1 LLTERVS
8 TGLLLIS
15 LIIIIGFLSNY
26 QFLRTGFPG
35 ILFLI
40 ILGFIVGPW
49 LQLVGQAT
57 LVSYAPYLADLA
69 TIFILFESGLAIN
82 LRESITKTPRALL
95 MSGLHLLFCTLAVM
109 VFLGFIG
116 IDPAYGVLI
125 GIMLS
130 GNSTIVLAHLLRV
143 LPIDDDVESVLRLE
157 SKLNS
162 IFQVVLFLTLIEFVT
177 IGQWDLLSITRG
189 VVLRFGVG
197 VGVGVGLGIV
207 WLNLLSRIKREAF
220 GYMLT
225 IAVLFIIYYSS
236 EFFSGDGALAA
247 LMFGVVLSN
256 QQVLDRFVVGEQ
268 EGDVFDD
275 QMVQFE
281 VELCFLIRTF
291 FFVYI
296 GLSISISDPI
306 WIIYGI
312 ILSTLLFVMRFVAS
326 HVAMVRSQLQ
336 EYAELMSIVIPR
348 GLNEAVLTV
357 VLVSKGVNNAI
368 MLQNITFL
376 VIIITNLFYMIS
388 SYRLSYLPFS
398 SDDIKKSEE

>member
-1 LLTERVS
+1 MLTESVS

-40 ILGFIVGPW
+40 ILGFIVGPL
-49 LQLVGQAT
+49 LQLVGQST
-57 LVSYAPYLADLA
+57 LVNYAPYLADLA

-82 LRESITKTPRALL
+82 LRESITKAPRTLL
-95 MSGLHLLFCTLAVM
+95 MSGLHLIFCTLAVM
-109 VFLGFIG
+109 MFLGFIG
-116 IDPAYGVLI
+116 IDPLYGVLI

-143 LPIDDDVESVLRLE
+143 LPIDDEVESVLRLE
-157 SKLNS
+157 STLNS
-162 IFQVVLFLTLIEFVT
+162 ILQVILFLTLIELVT
-177 IGQWDLLSITRG
+177 TGQWDLLSLIRG

-197 VGVGVGLGIV
+197 LGVGVGLGIV
-207 WLNLLSRIKREAF
+207 WLNLLSWIKRESF

-225 IAVLFIIYYSS
+225 IAVLFIIYYTS
-236 EFFSGDGALAA
+236 EFLSGDGAFAA

-256 QQVLDRFVVGEQ
+256 QQVLNRLVAGES
-268 EGDVFDD
+268 EEDVFDD

-296 GLSISISDPI
+296 GLSISISDPV
-306 WIIYGI
+306 WIVYGI
-312 ILSTLLFVMRFVAS
+312 ILSTLLFVMRFAS
-326 HVAMVRSQLQ
+326 THVAMVRSQLQ
-336 EYAELMSIVIPR
+336 ENAELMSLVIPR

-357 VLVSKGVNNAI
+357 VLVSKGVSDAV

-376 VIIITNLFYMIS
+376 IIIITNLFYMIS
-388 SYRLSYLPFS
+388 SYRLSYLSFS
-398 SDDIKKSEE
+398 TDDIKEVGD

>member
-1 LLTERVS
+1 LLTENVS

-57 LVSYAPYLADLA
+57 LISYAPYLADLA

-82 LRESITKTPRALL
+82 LRESITKAPRALL

-109 VFLGFIG
+109 IFLGFIG
-116 IDPAYGVLI
+116 IDPLYGVLM

-130 GNSTIVLAHLLRV
+130 GNSTIVLTHLLRV
-143 LPIDDDVESVLRLE
+143 LSINADTESILRLE
-157 SKLNS
+157 STLNS

-177 IGQWDLLSITRG
+177 FGQWNLLSITRG

-197 VGVGVGLGIV
+197 IGVGVGLGIV
-207 WLNLLSRIKREAF
+207 WLNLLSWIKREAF

-225 IAVLFIIYYSS
+225 LAVLFIIYYSS
-236 EFFSGDGALAA
+236 EFLSGDGALAA

-256 QQVLDRFVVGEQ
+256 QQILDRLVVGDQ

-306 WIIYGI
+306 WIVYGI
-312 ILSTLLFVMRFVAS
+312 LLSILLFAMRFVAI
-326 HVAMVRSQLQ
+326 HVATIRSQLQ
-336 EYAELMSIVIPR
+336 DNAEVMSIIIPR

-357 VLVSKGVNNAI
+357 MLVSNGVNDAI

-388 SYRLSYLPFS
+388 SYRLSYRPLS
-398 SDDIKKSEE
+398 SDEMKTEE

>member
-1 LLTERVS
+1 MLTENVS

-82 LRESITKTPRALL
+82 LSESITKAPRALL
-95 MSGLHLLFCTLAVM
+95 MSGLHLFFCTLSVM

-116 IDPAYGVLI
+116 IDLLYGVLI

-130 GNSTIVLAHLLRV
+130 GNSTLVLTHLLRV
-143 LPIDDDVESVLRLE
+143 LPIDADTESILRLE

-162 IFQVVLFLTLIEFVT
+162 IFQVILFLTLIEFVT
-177 IGQWDLLSITRG
+177 VGQWNLLSITRG
-189 VVLRFGVG
+189 IVLRFGVG
-197 VGVGVGLGIV
+197 IGVGVGLGIA
-207 WLNLLSRIKREAF
+207 WLNLLSWIKREAF

-236 EFFSGDGALAA
+236 EFLSGDGALAA

-256 QQVLDRFVVGEQ
+256 QQIMDRLVVGDQ

-306 WIIYGI
+306 WMVYGI
-312 ILSTLLFVMRFVAS
+312 ILSILLFAMRFVAI
-326 HVAMVRSQLQ
+326 HVAMIRSQLQ
-336 EYAELMSIVIPR
+336 DNAELMSIIIPR

-357 VLVSKGVNNAI
+357 VLVSKGVNDAI

-388 SYRLSYLPFS
+388 SYRLSYLSFS
-398 SDDIKKSEE
+398 SDEMKTEE

>member
-1 LLTERVS
+1 
-8 TGLLLIS
+8 
-15 LIIIIGFLSNY
+15 
-26 QFLRTGFPG
+26 
-35 ILFLI
+35 
-40 ILGFIVGPW
+40 
-49 LQLVGQAT
+49 
-57 LVSYAPYLADLA
+57 
-69 TIFILFESGLAIN
+69 
-82 LRESITKTPRALL
+82 

-109 VFLGFIG
+109 IFLGFIG
-116 IDPAYGVLI
+116 IDPLYGVLM

-130 GNSTIVLAHLLRV
+130 GNSTIVLTHLLRI
-143 LPIDDDVESVLRLE
+143 LSINADTESILRLE
-157 SKLNS
+157 STLNS

-177 IGQWDLLSITRG
+177 FGQWDLLSITRA

-197 VGVGVGLGIV
+197 IGVGVGLGIV
-207 WLNLLSRIKREAF
+207 WLNLLSWIKREAF

-236 EFFSGDGALAA
+236 EFLSGDGALAA
-247 LMFGVVLSN
+247 LMFGVVLRN
-256 QQVLDRFVVGEQ
+256 QQILDRLIVGDQ

-306 WIIYGI
+306 WIVYGI
-312 ILSTLLFVMRFVAS
+312 LLSILLFAMRFVAI
-326 HVAMVRSQLQ
+326 HVATIRSQLQ
-336 EYAELMSIVIPR
+336 DNAEVMSIIIPR

-357 VLVSKGVNNAI
+357 MLVSKGVNDAI

-388 SYRLSYLPFS
+388 SYRLSYRPLS
-398 SDDIKKSEE
+398 SDEMKTEE

>member
-1 LLTERVS
+1 MLTENVS

-57 LVSYAPYLADLA
+57 LISYAPYLADLA

-82 LRESITKTPRALL
+82 LRESITKAPRALL

-109 VFLGFIG
+109 IFLGFIG
-116 IDPAYGVLI
+116 IDPLYGVLM

-130 GNSTIVLAHLLRV
+130 GNSTIVLTHLLRV
-143 LPIDDDVESVLRLE
+143 LSINADTESILRLE
-157 SKLNS
+157 STLNS

-177 IGQWDLLSITRG
+177 FGQWNLLSITRG

-197 VGVGVGLGIV
+197 IGVGVGLGIV
-207 WLNLLSRIKREAF
+207 WLNLLSWIKREAF

-225 IAVLFIIYYSS
+225 LAVLFIIYYSS
-236 EFFSGDGALAA
+236 EFLSGDGALAA

-256 QQVLDRFVVGEQ
+256 QQILDRLVVGDQ

-306 WIIYGI
+306 WIVYGI
-312 ILSTLLFVMRFVAS
+312 LLSILLFAMRFVAI
-326 HVAMVRSQLQ
+326 HVATIRSQLQ
-336 EYAELMSIVIPR
+336 DNAEVMSIIIPR

-357 VLVSKGVNNAI
+357 MLVSNGVNDAI

-388 SYRLSYLPFS
+388 SYRLSYRPLS
-398 SDDIKKSEE
+398 SDEMKTEE

>member
-1 LLTERVS
+1 MSEIVAI
-8 TGLLLIS
+8 GLLLVS

-57 LVSYAPYLADLA
+57 IISYAPYLADLA

-82 LRESITKTPRALL
+82 LRESITKAPRALL

-109 VFLGFIG
+109 IFLGFIG
-116 IDPAYGVLI
+116 IDPLYGVLM

-130 GNSTIVLAHLLRV
+130 GNSTIVLTHLLRV
-143 LPIDDDVESVLRLE
+143 LSINADTESILRLE
-157 SKLNS
+157 STLNS

-177 IGQWDLLSITRG
+177 FGQWNLLSITRG

-197 VGVGVGLGIV
+197 IGVGVGLGIV
-207 WLNLLSRIKREAF
+207 WLNLLSWIKREAF

-225 IAVLFIIYYSS
+225 LAVLFIIYYSS
-236 EFFSGDGALAA
+236 EFLSGDGALAA

-256 QQVLDRFVVGEQ
+256 QQILDRLVVGDQ

-306 WIIYGI
+306 WIVYGI
-312 ILSTLLFVMRFVAS
+312 LLSILLFAMRFVAI
-326 HVAMVRSQLQ
+326 HVATIRSQLQ
-336 EYAELMSIVIPR
+336 DNAEVMSIIIPR

-357 VLVSKGVNNAI
+357 MLVSNGVNDAI

-388 SYRLSYLPFS
+388 SYRLSYRPLS
-398 SDDIKKSEE
+398 SDEMKTEE

>member
-1 LLTERVS
+1 MLTENVS

-57 LVSYAPYLADLA
+57 LISYAPYLADLA

-82 LRESITKTPRALL
+82 LRESITKAPRALL

-109 VFLGFIG
+109 IFLGFIG
-116 IDPAYGVLI
+116 IDPLYGVLI

-130 GNSTIVLAHLLRV
+130 GNSTIVLTHLLRV
-143 LPIDDDVESVLRLE
+143 LSINADTESILRLE
-157 SKLNS
+157 STLNS

-177 IGQWDLLSITRG
+177 FGQWNLLSITRG

-197 VGVGVGLGIV
+197 IGVGVGLGIV
-207 WLNLLSRIKREAF
+207 WLNLLSWIKREAF

-236 EFFSGDGALAA
+236 EFLSGDGALAA

-256 QQVLDRFVVGEQ
+256 QQILDRLVVGDQ

-306 WIIYGI
+306 WIAYGI
-312 ILSTLLFVMRFVAS
+312 LLSILLFAMRFVAI
-326 HVAMVRSQLQ
+326 HIATIRSQLQ
-336 EYAELMSIVIPR
+336 DKAEVMSIIIPR

-357 VLVSKGVNNAI
+357 MLVSNGVNDAI

-388 SYRLSYLPFS
+388 SYRLSYRPLS
-398 SDDIKKSEE
+398 SDEMKTEE

>member
-1 LLTERVS
+1 MLTENVS

-57 LVSYAPYLADLA
+57 LISYAPYLADLA

-82 LRESITKTPRALL
+82 LRESITKAPRALL

-109 VFLGFIG
+109 IFLGFIG
-116 IDPAYGVLI
+116 IDPLYGVLM

-130 GNSTIVLAHLLRV
+130 GNSTIVLTHLLRV
-143 LPIDDDVESVLRLE
+143 LSINADTESILRLE
-157 SKLNS
+157 STLNS

-177 IGQWDLLSITRG
+177 FGQWNLLSITRG

-197 VGVGVGLGIV
+197 IGVGVGLGIV
-207 WLNLLSRIKREAF
+207 WLNLLSLIKREAF

-225 IAVLFIIYYSS
+225 LAVLFIIYYSS
-236 EFFSGDGALAA
+236 EFLSGDGALAA

-256 QQVLDRFVVGEQ
+256 QQILDRLVVGDQ

-306 WIIYGI
+306 WIVYGI
-312 ILSTLLFVMRFVAS
+312 LLSILLFAMRFVAI
-326 HVAMVRSQLQ
+326 HVATIRSQLQ
-336 EYAELMSIVIPR
+336 DNAEVMSIIIPR

-357 VLVSKGVNNAI
+357 MLVSNGVNDAI

-388 SYRLSYLPFS
+388 SYRLSYRPLS
-398 SDDIKKSEE
+398 SDEMKTEE

>member
-1 LLTERVS
+1 LLTENVS

-57 LVSYAPYLADLA
+57 LISYAPYLADLA

-82 LRESITKTPRALL
+82 LQESITKAPRALL

-109 VFLGFIG
+109 IFLGFIG
-116 IDPAYGVLI
+116 IDPLYGVLM

-130 GNSTIVLAHLLRV
+130 GNSTIVLTHLLRV
-143 LPIDDDVESVLRLE
+143 LSINADTESILRLE
-157 SKLNS
+157 STLNS

-177 IGQWDLLSITRG
+177 FGQWNLLSITRG

-197 VGVGVGLGIV
+197 IGVGVGLGIV
-207 WLNLLSRIKREAF
+207 WLNLLSWIKREAF

-225 IAVLFIIYYSS
+225 LAVLFIIYYSS
-236 EFFSGDGALAA
+236 EFLSGDGALAA

-256 QQVLDRFVVGEQ
+256 QQILDRLVVGDQ

-306 WIIYGI
+306 WIVYGI
-312 ILSTLLFVMRFVAS
+312 LLSILLFAMRFVAI
-326 HVAMVRSQLQ
+326 HVATIRSQLQ
-336 EYAELMSIVIPR
+336 DNAEVMSIIIPR

-357 VLVSKGVNNAI
+357 MLVSNGVNDAI

-388 SYRLSYLPFS
+388 SYRLSYRPLS
-398 SDDIKKSEE
+398 SDEMKTEE

>member
-1 LLTERVS
+1 MLTENVS

-49 LQLVGQAT
+49 LQLVGQAS
-57 LVSYAPYLADLA
+57 LISYAPYLADLA

-82 LRESITKTPRALL
+82 LRESIIKAPRALL
-95 MSGLHLLFCTLAVM
+95 MSGLHLFFCTLAVM

-116 IDPAYGVLI
+116 VDPLYGMLI

-130 GNSTIVLAHLLRV
+130 GNSSIVLTHLLRV
-143 LPIDDDVESVLRLE
+143 LPMAADIESILRLE
-157 SKLNS
+157 STLNS
-162 IFQVVLFLTLIEFVT
+162 IFQVILFLTLIEFVT
-177 IGQWDLLSITRG
+177 IGQWNLLSITRG
-189 VVLRFGVG
+189 VVLRLGVG
-197 VGVGVGLGIV
+197 IGVGVGLGIV
-207 WLNLLSRIKREAF
+207 WLNLLSWIKREAF

-236 EFFSGDGALAA
+236 EFLSGDGALAA

-256 QQVLDRFVVGEQ
+256 QQILDRLVVGDQ

-296 GLSISISDPI
+296 GLSISITDPI
-306 WIIYGI
+306 WIVYGI
-312 ILSTLLFVMRFVAS
+312 ILSILLFAMRFVAI
-326 HVAMVRSQLQ
+326 HVATIRSQLQ
-336 EYAELMSIVIPR
+336 KNAELMSIIIPR

-357 VLVSKGVNNAI
+357 VLVSADVTDAI

-376 VIIITNLFYMIS
+376 VIITTNLLYMIS
-388 SYRLSYLPFS
+388 SYRLSHLTFS
-398 SDDIKKSEE
+398 SDETKTEE

>member
-82 LRESITKTPRALL
+82 LRESITKAPRALL

-116 IDPAYGVLI
+116 IDPVYGVLI

-143 LPIDDDVESVLRLE
+143 L
-157 SKLNS
+157 

-207 WLNLLSRIKREAF
+207 WLNLLSWIKREAF

-236 EFFSGDGALAA
+236 EFLSGDGALAA
-247 LMFGVVLSN
+247 LMFGVVLRN

-336 EYAELMSIVIPR
+336 ENAELMSIVIPR

-398 SDDIKKSEE
+398 SDDIKQSEE